1 MLFSEADMEPLAG
14 PDPRI
19 RRWTR
24 LWAGLFVP
32 IWLGMAMFALAVVV
46 QPEGG
51 WLTATLWCVGWVP
64 CFAVGHLVGTAAIAH
79 VIARQPGHR
88 LDRPTLGW
96 RWACV
101 ALELLLSLPFL
112 VVLLLL
118 LFPGSF
124 PVG

>member
-1 MLFSEADMEPLAG
+1 MLFSEADMESLGG

-24 LWAGLFVP
+24 LWAGLVVP
-32 IWLGMAMFALAVVV
+32 IWLGMAMFALAVMV

-51 WLTATLWCVGWVP
+51 WLTATLWCVGLVP
-64 CFAVGHLVGTAAIAH
+64 CLAVVHLVVTVVIAH
-79 VIARQPGHR
+79 VIAQQPSDR

-118 LFPGSF
+118 LFPRSF

>member
-1 MLFSEADMEPLAG
+1 MLFSGADMEPLAG

-24 LWAGLFVP
+24 LWAGLLVP
-32 IWLGMAMFALAVVV
+32 IWLGMAVFPLAVVV

-51 WLTATLWCVGWVP
+51 WLNATLWCVGCVP
-64 CFAVGHLVGTAAIAH
+64 CFAVGHLVVTAAIAH
-79 VIARQPGHR
+79 VIARQPGDH

-96 RWACV
+96 QWACV

-118 LFPGSF
+118 LFPRSF